1 MIHLSA
7 PRGAKKIPS
16 GKISAVVVEEEE
28 VMMEEGV
35 SWQREEE
42 LARLAEAPE
51 GVNQEFWDLYRELTV
66 RTMPVPEGQKAFPP
80 EPRALLDLIGLAS
93 SARELEL
100 FLDVLV
106 SWRKTLLPL
115 TAKHTS
121 ALVSKALQF
130 GDPDLALRY
139 LGNPE
144 EHDVRTDGSHF
155 DLVLAEYVRRLDE
168 AKGANDPDRELV
180 ALDQMYL
187 TLAVLGRYEHL
198 PDRLERLVSVLKT
211 VVEASLGSSL
221 REGWRR
227 AVIASQHW
235 EQYFKSTVVYAEED
249 PILPDGRPVH
259 IPVAFSPEEIQR
271 IELNARAKGYNQE
284 EDVEEREETTEREA

>member
-1 MIHLSA
+1 M
-7 PRGAKKIPS
+7 R
-16 GKISAVVVEEEE
+16 AVEVEEEE
-28 VMMEEGV
+28 EVAEEGV

-42 LARLAEAPE
+42 LARLAKAPE

-80 EPRALLDLIGLAS
+80 APHALGDLIGLAS
-93 SARELEL
+93 SAKELE
-100 FLDVLV
+100 FVLDVLV
-106 SWRKTLLPL
+106 SWRKPLLPL
-115 TAKHTS
+115 TAEHTS
-121 ALVSKALQF
+121 AVVNKALRF

-155 DLVLAEYVRRLDE
+155 DLVLAECVRRFDE
-168 AKGANDPDRELV
+168 AKRVNDPVRELV

-198 PDRLERLVSVLKT
+198 PDRLERLASALKT
-211 VVEASLGSSL
+211 VVEVSLGSSL

-235 EQYFKSTVVYAEED
+235 EQFFKSTEIYAEED
-249 PILPDGRPVH
+249 PIIPDRRPVH
-259 IPVAFSPEEIQR
+259 IPTAFTPEEIER
-271 IELNARAKGYNQE
+271 IELNARTKGYNLE
-284 EDVEEREETTEREA
+284 DDVEEGEEMTEREA